1 MLYGYDVDADVI
13 GQYVP
18 EGEVQDA
25 SPEMQEAAEAFGL
38 NADLVIAGD
47 QRYIL
52 VAVWEPAGSTANGWV
67 TFYETDDGNGAN
79 IVLGRDPRRPEL
91 FIFQRVGEA
100 SE

>member
-1 MLYGYDVDADVI
+1 MALVAWLLTATYYFYQYMLRSAPAVMM
-13 GQYVP
+13 P
-18 EGEVQDA
+18 EL
-25 SPEMQEAAEAFGL
+25 SEAFGL

-67 TFYETDDGNGAN
+67 TFYETDDSNGAN